1 MSQKSSFFNSVNGDR
16 KYNAETFA
24 SYFKSFIGNGVYPNP
39 SSNLIVSAA
48 AGMNI
53 TIAAGKG
60 FINGYF
66 YENTTP
72 LNKAID
78 VSDGVL
84 KRIDRV
90 VLRLDHVG
98 RQITIEVKKGTPA
111 STPTA
116 PALTRNADIHEL
128 ALADV
133 RINNGDTNVLQANIT
148 DQRLNTSLCGIV
160 HGVVEQVDTAAIFTQ
175 YQAALNDFETIQQAE
190 FENWVNG
197 LKQVLDENTAG
208 NLLNLINDHKG
219 DSNAHFTQGEKS
231 ELQAKFNAEGKAL
244 KAVSADYATNADFVA
259 KNFTVNVGLDW
270 GTAAPYSQNITAS
283 GVLETD
289 NPIVDIIL
297 SSDTEA
303 AINQEKEY
311 GKVSKIITSN
321 GSITVVCLKDKPE
334 LAFTIQLKVVR

>member
-1 MSQKSSFFNSVNGDR
+1 MAQKSSFFNSVNGDR

-39 SSNLIVSAA
+39 SSNLFVSAA

-78 VSDGVL
+78 VSDGAL

-116 PALTRNADIHEL
+116 PALTWNADIHEL

-133 RINNGDTNVLQANIT
+133 RINNGDTSVLQANIT

-160 HGVVEQVDTAAIFTQ
+160 HGVVEQVDTAAIFSQ
-175 YQAALNDFETIQQAE
+175 YQASLNDFETVQQAE
-190 FENWVNG
+190 FESWVEG

-219 DSNAHFTQGEKS
+219 DSNAHFTLGEKS
-231 ELQAKFNAEGKAL
+231 ELKARFNADGKAL
-244 KAVSADYATNADFVA
+244 QAVTADNAANSDKLGGKAASEFA
-259 KNFTVNVGLDW
+259 
-270 GTAAPYSQNITAS
+270 TAAQGTKADAALPKSGGTMTGVLTAGGSQTISVQQVRNCLYSATDITAGS
-283 GVLETD
+283 TSLATG
-289 NPIVDIIL
+289 
-297 SSDTEA
+297 
-303 AINQEKEY
+303 NQYHVYE
-311 GKVSKIITSN
+311 
-321 GSITVVCLKDKPE
+321 
-334 LAFTIQLKVVR
+334 